1 MIQAISTNGGDASDK
16 LIRRTTLARSESLAS
31 DHASAGLAT
40 GTRPSASGAPSE
52 GNAAPDGPADAPAG
66 PGGGTPASGP
76 ASGRSAGRGP
86 GFSQRAATPLGKT
99 VRVVKASANGVKYI
113 GHKGLKASDRLRS
126 TIRSQ
131 GDMDHEDFS
140 SRVSDVTSKTLEQTV
155 RKGAPKTLRA
165 GVSGVKGTAKGG
177 MAAYRGGVRAVNGT
191 RSMFAKARSA
201 GAATARTARR
211 AAEASRQSAAG
222 ALRAARMVNAAVR
235 FIGAKIGAL
244 LASVASMPL
253 MLIMAVVAIV
263 LAVIVSILA
272 WIPGM
277 VSESD
282 GSLTNVSAQYVD
294 VVMRA
299 GQVCDTV
306 TPPAIAAQIEQESG
320 WNPQAQSAAGAQG
333 IAQFMPGT
341 WASSGKD
348 GDGDGRADVMN
359 PIDAIWSEGNYMC
372 GLAGQLKSALD
383 AGRVSGDLL
392 DLTLAA
398 YNAGIGNVYSAHGI
412 PQISETVNYVRSIRT
427 LMAKYVSTGG
437 QGGGASVGSLK
448 PPLVMSPDGYHVDVA
463 ATGTN
468 EGAAPSYQRFQCTW
482 WAAIRR
488 SQIGKPVD
496 PYMGNGG
503 QWGATAARL
512 GYPMGGGPRPGDA
525 ISFHPGVHGSD
536 PLYGHVAIVEE
547 VKPDGS
553 IVISQSG
560 TGWMAVVVET
570 ISKQK
575 LDAMGSGVDFIH

>member
-1 MIQAISTNGGDASDK
+1 MIQAISTNGGDASDR
-16 LIRRTTLARSESLAS
+16 LVSRTTLARGESLAS
-31 DHASAGLAT
+31 DHASTGLTAT
-40 GTRPSASGAPSE
+40 GTS
-52 GNAAPDGPADAPAG
+52 NAENTAPDGPDHDSIG
-66 PGGGTPASGP
+66 PGGRATVSGST
-76 ASGRSAGRGP
+76 SGGPSGRGP
-86 GFSQRAATPLGKT
+86 GFIQRPASPLGKT
-99 VRVVKASANGVKYI
+99 VRAGVNGVRHI
-113 GHKGLKASDRLRS
+113 GHKGMKASDRLRS

-131 GDMDHEDFS
+131 GDMDHDDFS
-140 SRVSDVTSKTLEQTV
+140 SRVSDITSKTLEQGV
-155 RKGAPKTLRA
+155 RKGVPRTLRA

-177 MAAYRGGVRAVNGT
+177 VVAYRSGVRAVNGT
-191 RSMFAKARSA
+191 RSMFARAKSTGAVMARRVAAVSRQ
-201 GAATARTARR
+201 GAAG
-211 AAEASRQSAAG
+211 S
-222 ALRAARMVNAAVR
+222 LRAAGMVNAAVR
-235 FIGAKIGAL
+235 FISAKIGAL
-244 LASVASMPL
+244 IASVASMPIVS
-253 MLIMAVVAIV
+253 IMAVVAIM
-263 LAVIVSILA
+263 LAVVVSILS
-272 WIPGM
+272 WMPGM
-277 VSESD
+277 VGESD
-282 GSLTNVSAQYVD
+282 GSLTNVPEQYVD

-299 GQVCDTV
+299 GHVCDTV

-320 WNPQAQSAAGAQG
+320 WNPQSRSAAGAQG

-341 WASSGKD
+341 WATRGQD
-348 GDGDGRADVMN
+348 GDGDGRADIMN

-372 GLAGQLKSALD
+372 ALASQLKSALH

-398 YNAGIGNVYSAHGI
+398 YNAGIGNVYAAHGI
-412 PQISETVNYVRSIRT
+412 PRISETVTYVRSIRT

-437 QGGGASVGSLK
+437 QGGSAGVGSLK
-448 PPLVMSPDGYHVDVA
+448 PPLAMSPDGYRVDVA

-468 EGAAPSYQRFQCTW
+468 EEAAPSYQRFQCTW

-488 SQIGKPVD
+488 AQIGKPVD

-536 PLYGHVAIVEE
+536 PFYGHVAIVEE

-560 TGWMAVVVET
+560 TGWMAVVIET
-570 ISKQK
+570 ISKQQ

>member
-1 MIQAISTNGGDASDK
+1 MIKAIGTNGGDASDR
-16 LIRRTTLARSESLAS
+16 LVSRTTLARGESLAS
-31 DHASAGLAT
+31 DHASTGLKTT
-40 GTRPSASGAPSE
+40 GTPRMRPAASALS
-52 GNAAPDGPADAPAG
+52 
-66 PGGGTPASGP
+66 
-76 ASGRSAGRGP
+76 
-86 GFSQRAATPLGKT
+86 KT
-99 VRVVKASANGVKYI
+99 VRAVRAGAHGVKAI

-140 SRVSDVTSKTLEQTV
+140 SHVSDITSKTLEQAV
-155 RKGAPKTLRA
+155 RKGAPRTLRA

-177 MAAYRGGVRAVNGT
+177 AAAYRVGVRAVNGT
-191 RSMFAKARSA
+191 RSMFAKARHT
-201 GAATARTARR
+201 GAATVRTARR
-211 AAEASRQSAAG
+211 VAAASRQSAAG
-222 ALRAARMVNAAVR
+222 SLRAARTVNAAVR
-235 FIGAKIGAL
+235 FVGAKIGAL
-244 LASVASMPL
+244 IASVASMPV
-253 MLIMAVVAIV
+253 MLVMAVVALVI
-263 LAVIVSILA
+263 AVVVSVLA

-282 GSLTNVSAQYVD
+282 GSLTNVPSQYVD

-320 WNPQAQSAAGAQG
+320 WNPQARSASGAQG

-348 GDGDGRADVMN
+348 GDGDGRADIMN

-372 GLAGQLKSALD
+372 ALAGQLKSALN

-398 YNAGIGNVYSAHGI
+398 YNAGIGNVYAAHGI
-412 PQISETVNYVRSIRT
+412 PQISETVTYVRSIRT
-427 LMAKYVSTGG
+427 LMAKYASTGG

-488 SQIGKPVD
+488 AQIGRPVD

-512 GYPMGGGPRPGDA
+512 GYPMGGGPRAGDA

-536 PLYGHVAIVEE
+536 PFYGHVAIVEE

-560 TGWMAVVVET
+560 TGWMAVVIET
-570 ISKQK
+570 ISKQQ
-575 LDAMGSGVDFIH
+575 LDAMGSGIDFIH

>member
-1 MIQAISTNGGDASDK
+1 MIQSIVTNGGDASDR
-16 LIRRTTLARSESLAS
+16 LVSRTTLARSESLAS
-31 DHASAGLAT
+31 DHASTGLTTT
-40 GTRPSASGAPSE
+40 GTLRMRPAASALS
-52 GNAAPDGPADAPAG
+52 
-66 PGGGTPASGP
+66 
-76 ASGRSAGRGP
+76 
-86 GFSQRAATPLGKT
+86 KT
-99 VRVVKASANGVKYI
+99 VRAGAHGVKSI

-140 SRVSDVTSKTLEQTV
+140 SHVSDITSKTLEQAV
-155 RKGAPKTLRA
+155 RKGAPRTLRA

-177 MAAYRGGVRAVNGT
+177 AAAYRVGVRAVNGT
-191 RSMFAKARSA
+191 RSMFAKARHT

-211 AAEASRQSAAG
+211 VAEASRQSAAG

-244 LASVASMPL
+244 PASAASMPP

-282 GSLTNVSAQYVD
+282 GSLTNVPSQYVD

-320 WNPQAQSAAGAQG
+320 WNPQARSAAGAQG

-341 WASSGKD
+341 WASRGKD
-348 GDGDGRADVMN
+348 GDGDGRADIMN

-372 GLAGQLKSALD
+372 ALAGQLKSALN

-398 YNAGIGNVYSAHGI
+398 YNAGIGNVYAAHGI
-412 PQISETVNYVRSIRT
+412 PQISETVTYVRSIRT
-427 LMAKYVSTGG
+427 LMAKYASTGG
-437 QGGGASVGSLK
+437 QGGGTSVGSLK
-448 PPLVMSPDGYHVDVA
+448 PPLVMSPDGYHVDVS

-488 SQIGKPVD
+488 AQIGRPVD

-512 GYPMGGGPRPGDA
+512 GYPMGGGPRAGDA

-536 PLYGHVAIVEE
+536 PFYGHVAIVEE
-547 VKPDGS
+547 VKSDGS

-560 TGWMAVVVET
+560 TGWMAVVIET
-570 ISKQK
+570 ISKQQ
-575 LDAMGSGVDFIH
+575 LDAMGSGIDFIH